1 MLGEDETCIK
11 SRNEAIVLCNTFIQL
26 AGQNCCPFLQEI
38 WRQCMRPSASNPQ
51 CDSL

>member
-26 AGQNCCPFLQEI
+26 AGQNCCPFLHGSGVSVCGARGIQTTV
-38 WRQCMRPSASNPQ
+38 R
-51 CDSL
+51 